1 MEVLRRL
8 KFSLYDKQETM
19 QIEKLSQQINEQK
32 LGKRIKASR
41 IGQA

>member
-1 MEVLRRL
+1 MEVLR
-8 KFSLYDKQETM
+8 KFSLFDKQGTM